1 MKRFKIIYNVVIVVL
16 YFVFGTLLIFK
27 YSIWQEVPNF
37 SLVAFG
43 GVVIIYG
50 GFRVY
55 RTYRNFQ
62 ELNRDADDQQS

>member
-1 MKRFKIIYNVVIVVL
+1 MKRFKIIYSIVIVVL

-43 GVVIIYG
+43 VVVILYG
-50 GFRVY
+50 VFRAY

-62 ELNRDADDQQS
+62 ELNSNAGDQQS